1 MMDLTGIAATFIC
14 AAVGVL
20 LVTPYVARI
29 ATRLGAVDCPDGH
42 RKNHKAPVPRGGGVA
57 VGLAMFVAI
66 PIALYVVGPLDPLSS
81 AWLWRALFPSATIL
95 ILIGV
100 VDDFFTL
107 TGIYKLIGQVLA
119 VSVLI
124 AAGAQFDRISIFGVL
139 IPLGEFRIPFTLFFC
154 LGAINAF
161 NLIDGVDA
169 LASSSG
175 AVVCTT
181 LGIITASQGH
191 IAASIVC
198 FALAGGLVGFL
209 RYNIAPAKV
218 YLGDTGSMLIGLIVA
233 AVAIDTSIK
242 QQAAFVLA
250 VPLAICAIPILD
262 AGAALVR
269 RVTTGQSVFA
279 ADRGHLHHALLL
291 RGWSVN
297 KTVLIIVGLTTLT
310 CASAL
315 ASYFTGIDLIALAV
329 ASGVILTLATA
340 RVFGHA
346 EAALVA
352 KQSLSLGRKLVSR
365 GVRRPAPEVE
375 NAVQLQGSRK
385 WQTLWLALRE
395 AAPTYNLVGLTLQIS
410 IPKLHESFFAS
421 WKRNDLDVAGNN
433 WRVTL
438 PLMLDERPIG
448 KLSIIGGSAGAQAVT
463 DMQQLFEFLD
473 SLHSDIAR
481 IVLGDEQPAPVEWKA
496 GASMAHQLS

>member
-1 MMDLTGIAATFIC
+1 MTDLTGIAATFAC
-14 AAVGVL
+14 AAAGVL
-20 LVTPYVARI
+20 LFTPYVARL
-29 ATRLGAVDCPDGH
+29 AARMGAVDRPDGH
-42 RKNHKAPVPRGGGVA
+42 RKNHTVPVPRGGGVA
-57 VGLAMFVAI
+57 VGLAVFAAI
-66 PIALYVVGPLDPLSS
+66 PVALYFVGPLDTTSS
-81 AWLWRALFPSATIL
+81 AWLWRALVPSVVIL
-95 ILIGV
+95 ILIGI

-139 IPLGEFRIPFTLFFC
+139 IPLGDFRIPFTLFFC

-175 AVVCTT
+175 AIVCAT

-191 IAASIVC
+191 VAASIVC
-198 FALAGGLVGFL
+198 FALAGALVGFL
-209 RYNIAPAKV
+209 RYNVAPAKV

-233 AVAIDTSIK
+233 AVAIDSSIK
-242 QQAAFVLA
+242 QEAAFVLA

-297 KTVLIIVGLTTLT
+297 KTVLIIVGLTTFT

-315 ASYFTGIDLIALAV
+315 VSYFTNNDLFAFAV
-329 ASGVILTLATA
+329 AIGVILTLAIA

-352 KQSLSLGRKLVSR
+352 KQSLSLGRKIVSR
-365 GVRRPAPEVE
+365 GARRPTPELE
-375 NAVQLQGSRK
+375 SAVQLQGSRK

-395 AAPTYNLVGLTLQIS
+395 AAPTYNLVGLTWQIS
-410 IPKLHESFFAS
+410 IPNLHESFFAS
-421 WKRNDLDVAGNN
+421 WKRNDFDIAGDG
-433 WRVTL
+433 WRASL
-438 PLMLDERPIG
+438 PLMLEERAIG
-448 KLSIIGGSAGAQAVT
+448 KLSIIGGSAGAHAVA

-473 SLHSDIAR
+473 SLHGDIAR
-481 IVLGDEQPAPVEWKA
+481 IVLGDDEPGVVEWQSSA
-496 GASMAHQLS
+496 EVAQLLN